1 MQFLSAIFPIAVKF
15 FFIANP
21 IGNTPA
27 IVALVKEYSF
37 EQQKKII
44 LREGVIALLIA
55 LFFLFFG
62 EYFLNLLNI
71 QDYALTLTGGIIL
84 FLVALGMI
92 FNFDHET
99 KKSKLKQEPFIVPIA
114 TPIITGP
121 GLMALIMLYSRLEND
136 DIKITAAI
144 LLAWVG
150 VLTILASAPYLQ
162 RAVGQRGL
170 VALEQLM
177 GMILAF
183 IATEMFVKGM
193 AMFLITVQG

>member
-27 IVALVKEYSF
+27 IVALVKDYSF

-55 LFFLFFG
+55 LFFQFFG

-99 KKSKLKQEPFIVPIA
+99 KKTKLKQEPFIVPIA

-144 LLAWVG
+144 LLAWIG
-150 VLTILASAPYLQ
+150 VLAVLASAPYLQ
-162 RAVGQRGL
+162 RAVGPRGL
-170 VALEQLM
+170 IALEQLM

-183 IATEMFVKGM
+183 IATEMFVKGVS
-193 AMFLITVQG
+193 MFLITVQG

>member
-27 IVALVKEYSF
+27 IVALVKDYSF

-55 LFFLFFG
+55 LFFQFFG

-150 VLTILASAPYLQ
+150 VLGVLASAPYLQ

-183 IATEMFVKGM
+183 IATEMFVKGIS
-193 AMFLITVQG
+193 MFLITLQG

>member
-1 MQFLSAIFPIAVKF
+1 MNFLSSIFPIAVKF

-27 IVALVKEYSF
+27 IVALVKDYSF

-55 LFFLFFG
+55 LFFQFFG

-71 QDYALTLTGGIIL
+71 QDFALTLTGGTIL

-99 KKSKLKQEPFIVPIA
+99 KKAKTKIEPFIVPIA

-136 DIKITAAI
+136 DIKITSAI

-150 VLTILASAPYLQ
+150 VLVVLASAPYLQ

-170 VALEQLM
+170 IALEQLM

-183 IATEMFVKGM
+183 IATEMFVKGVS
-193 AMFLITVQG
+193 MFLLTLQG

>member
-27 IVALVKEYSF
+27 IVALVKDYSF

-55 LFFLFFG
+55 LFFQFFG

-99 KKSKLKQEPFIVPIA
+99 KKTKLKQEPFIVPIA

-150 VLTILASAPYLQ
+150 VLAVLASAPYLQ

-183 IATEMFVKGM
+183 IATEMFVKGVS
-193 AMFLITVQG
+193 MFLTTVQG